1 MALDQATSNQS
12 GTPQFPTL
20 ARVVGHLDSTY
31 MGILE
36 VQLLRNVGNSNSAGN
51 TMQVKMLSPF
61 LGQTGADFVTPNSD
75 YASTQKSYGMWMRP
89 PDVGTLVVVI
99 FVDGDTK
106 EGYWV
111 GCVQDNFMNFML
123 PGLAATELTV
133 EQTRRKNPDI
143 NGKSVVKRE
152 PVAEFNKVINLD
164 SNDAD
169 QMATLILKPTHPF
182 SKVLAT
188 QGLDIDDVR
197 GITTSSARREN
208 PSNVFGISTPGPSD
222 INGPTGKVGKIDQDG
237 AGQVVVPVSRLGGTT
252 FVMDD
257 GNTSFRRKKEAGKGP
272 PEYASAA
279 AGESDGNPNIPHNEL
294 VRIRT
299 RTGHQILLHN
309 SEDLIYIGNAKGTAW
324 VELTSNG
331 KIDIYAADSISI
343 HSKADLNIRAD
354 RDINMEAGRNM
365 NVKVT
370 GRAQTEVVGN
380 YNLIVTQKGTIQC
393 NNGFTVNTT
402 GANILYSSL
411 DTTLKSAA
419 NIITSGAKV
428 QLNPLAVPATPAKVI
443 ALKTIPNVYNDKGG
457 QIVSIMKRIP
467 NQEPWPQHENLD
479 PTSFTPAKTDR
490 EPAAAFV
497 FAGSKD
503 PKVPKYFN
511 QYTTSTD
518 SFRFISPLAK

>member
-1 MALDQATSNQS
+1 MSIDSASSNQS
-12 GTPQFPTL
+12 STPQFPAL
-20 ARVVGHLDSTY
+20 AKVVGHLDSTY

-36 VQLLRNVGNSNSAGN
+36 VQLLRDVGNGDYEGN
-51 TMQVKMLSPF
+51 TFQVRMLSPF

-99 FVDGDTK
+99 FVNGDPK
-106 EGYWV
+106 EGFWI
-111 GCVQDNFMNFML
+111 GCVQDDFMNFML

-133 EQTRRKNPDI
+133 EQNRRKNVDI

-164 SNDAD
+164 SNDAT
-169 QMATLILKPTHPF
+169 QIATLILKPAHPF
-182 SKVLAT
+182 AKVLEK

-208 PSNVFGISTPGPSD
+208 PSNVFGISTPGPVDS
-222 INGPTGKVGKIDQDG
+222 NGPTGKVGKLDASG
-237 AGQVVVPVSRLGGTT
+237 GGQVVVPVSRLGGTT

-257 GNTSFRRKKEAGKGP
+257 GNTSFRRKKAADIAP
-272 PEYASAA
+272 PEYASAD
-279 AGESDGNPNIPHNEL
+279 AGETDGNPAIPHNEL

-365 NVKVT
+365 NVKVL
-370 GRAQTEVVGN
+370 GRAQTEVIGN
-380 YNLIVTQKGTIQC
+380 YNLVVTQKGTIQC

-419 NIITSGAKV
+419 KIITSGTQV
-428 QLNPLAVPATPAKVI
+428 QLNPLTAPATPPRVV
-443 ALKTIPNVYNDKGG
+443 ALPTIPNVYNDKGG

-479 PTSFTPAKTDR
+479 PASFTIAKTDR
-490 EPAAAFV
+490 ETTARFT

-511 QYTTSTD
+511 QYTTTTD
-518 SFRFISPLAK
+518 SFRFINPLAK